1 MLSRVFTSSA
11 LLKEP
16 NRVAHELNEIGLCAK
31 VAIIFGV
38 NPMFLVNVS
47 RVGFESAGT
56 CSGFRAAVLGIVV
69 SLITGFTSW
78 GKSALREFQHI
89 GHRTARLLRP
99 VSRTLRPYGQQH
111 DRHFVCGQSEL
122 AVHRFGIETDHRR

>member
-16 NRVAHELNEIGLCAK
+16 SRAAHELNAIGLIAK
-31 VAIIFGV
+31 VAIIFEV
-38 NPMFLVNVS
+38 NPMFLVNIS

-69 SLITGFTSW
+69 S
-78 GKSALREFQHI
+78 
-89 GHRTARLLRP
+89 
-99 VSRTLRPYGQQH
+99 VSYWFH
-111 DRHFVCGQSEL
+111 
-122 AVHRFGIETDHRR
+122 

>member
-16 NRVAHELNEIGLCAK
+16 SRAAHELNAIGLCAK

-56 CSGFRAAVLGIVV
+56 CSGFRAALLGIVV
-69 SLITGFTSW
+69 SAIYWF
-78 GKSALREFQHI
+78 
-89 GHRTARLLRP
+89 
-99 VSRTLRPYGQQH
+99 Y
-111 DRHFVCGQSEL
+111 
-122 AVHRFGIETDHRR
+122 

>member
-16 NRVAHELNEIGLCAK
+16 NRAAHELNAIGLAAK

-38 NPMFLVNVS
+38 NPIFLVSIS

-56 CSGFRAAVLGIVV
+56 CSGFRAAILGIAISV
-69 SLITGFTSW
+69 S
-78 GKSALREFQHI
+78 
-89 GHRTARLLRP
+89 
-99 VSRTLRPYGQQH
+99 
-111 DRHFVCGQSEL
+111 D
-122 AVHRFGIETDHRR
+122 